1 MLKTI
6 HKLNWQH
13 VLVLVFLL
21 AMFLMPYFVFAQTS
35 NGQGTAKNLL
45 IVLSEKAG
53 FATGPQNSIG
63 NVVALVINA
72 ILSLVG
78 VIFLAQMIYGGY
90 LWMTARGNDEQVE
103 KARNLIQQSI
113 IGIIIM
119 IAAYAIV
126 YFVLSNLIGP
136 GSGGSGSGG
145 NAF

>member
-145 NAF
+145 SAL